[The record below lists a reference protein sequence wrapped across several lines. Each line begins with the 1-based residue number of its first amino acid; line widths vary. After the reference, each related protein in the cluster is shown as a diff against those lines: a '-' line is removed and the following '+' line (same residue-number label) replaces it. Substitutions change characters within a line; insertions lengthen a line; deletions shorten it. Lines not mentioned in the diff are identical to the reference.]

1 MGQRENGVSSP
12 AEQVIETAR
21 NMNRNGLN
29 SGTSGNVSVRTADGM
44 LITPSSRDYEQL
56 TSADIVAMG
65 HDATWTAEN
74 DCRPSSEWRFHLG
87 LYAARPD
94 LQAIVHAHPVNATAL
109 AVHSRGIGPFH
120 YMVGVAG
127 GHNIRCAPYAT
138 FGTEELSEHVV
149 AAMVDRKA
157 CLMSH
162 HGLLAAGDT
171 TESALA
177 LAVEVETL
185 AAQLIAA
192 LAIGEPPE
200 LSTAQ
205 MDAVLA
211 KMASP
216 DGYGSSPE
224 TV

>member
-1 MGQRENGVSSP
+1 MSPTAQHGP
-12 AEQVIETAR
+12 AEHVIATAR
-21 NMNRNGLN
+21 SMNHSGLN
-29 SGTSGNVSVRTADGM
+29 SGTSGNVSVRTDEGM
-44 LITPSSRDYEQL
+44 LITPSGRDYEGL
-56 TSADIVAMG
+56 TPSDIVAMK
-65 HDATWTAEN
+65 HDTTWTATN
-74 DCRPSSEWRFHLG
+74 GCRPSSEWRFHLG

-109 AVHSRGIGPFH
+109 AVHGRGIGPFH

-127 GHNIRCAPYAT
+127 GHDIRCAPYAT
-138 FGTEELSEHVV
+138 FGTEELSSLVV
-149 AAMVDRKA
+149 EAMKDRRA
-157 CLMSH
+157 CLMEH

-171 TESALA
+171 TEQALA

-192 LAIGEPPE
+192 LTIGEPPE
-200 LSTAQ
+200 LSAEQ

-224 TV
+224 PHAP